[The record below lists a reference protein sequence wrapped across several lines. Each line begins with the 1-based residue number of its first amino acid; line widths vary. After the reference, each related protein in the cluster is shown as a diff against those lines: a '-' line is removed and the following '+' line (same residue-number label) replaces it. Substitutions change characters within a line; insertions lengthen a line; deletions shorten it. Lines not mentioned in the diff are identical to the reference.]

1 MPAFLFFL
9 AAAAGVML
17 PLQAVV
23 NARLGR
29 AIGGPLW
36 AAAFSS
42 VVVATVLAALALASG
57 KPWPRFAQMTGLPWW
72 VWIGGLCGAV
82 VLSATTAVAPRIGA
96 ANMIALV
103 MTGQVLAA
111 MTLDRLGWFEMAIQP
126 LSVQRMAAAV
136 LLIAGAVLMSV

>member
-1 MPAFLFFL
+1 MPLFLFLL

-36 AAAFSS
+36 AAALSS
-42 VVVATVLAALALASG
+42 VVVATILASLALALG
-57 KPWPRFAQMTGLPWW
+57 KPWPRLSQMTGLPWW
-72 VWIGGLCGAV
+72 AWIGGLCGAV

-126 LSVQRMAAAV
+126 FSVQRMAAAV

>member
-1 MPAFLFFL
+1 MPLFLFLL
-9 AAAAGVML
+9 AGAAGVMI

-36 AAAFSS
+36 AAALSS
-42 VVVATVLAALALASG
+42 VVVAAVLACLALALG
-57 KPWPRFAQMTGLPWW
+57 KPWPRLSQMTDLPWW
-72 VWIGGLCGAV
+72 VWTGGLCGAV
-82 VLSATTAVAPRIGA
+82 VLSATTVVTPRIGA

-103 MTGQVLAA
+103 MTGQVIAA

-126 LSVQRMAAAV
+126 FSAQRMAAAA
-136 LLIAGAVLMSV
+136 LLVAGAVLISV

>member
-1 MPAFLFFL
+1 MPLFFFFL
-9 AAAAGVML
+9 AIAAGVML

-29 AIGGPLW
+29 SIGGPLW
-36 AAAFSS
+36 AAALSAL
-42 VVVATVLAALALASG
+42 VVAVVLACVALASG
-57 KPWPRFAQMTGLPWW
+57 KPWPRLFQMTGLPWW
-72 VWIGGLCGAV
+72 AWIGGLCGAV

-96 ANMIALV
+96 ASMIALV

-111 MTLDRLGWFEMAIQP
+111 MALDRLGWFEMAVQP
-126 LSVQRMAAAV
+126 FSVQRLMAAG

>member
-1 MPAFLFFL
+1 MPLFLFLL
-9 AAAAGVML
+9 AAAAGVMI

-36 AAAFSS
+36 AAALSS
-42 VVVATVLAALALASG
+42 VLVATVLACLALALG
-57 KPWPRFAQMTGLPWW
+57 KPWPRLSQMTGLPWW
-72 VWIGGLCGAV
+72 VWIGGLCGAI

-103 MTGQVLAA
+103 MTGQVIAA
-111 MTLDRLGWFEMAIQP
+111 MTLDRLGWFDMAIQP
-126 LSVQRMAAAV
+126 FSVQRMAAAG
-136 LLIAGAVLMSV
+136 LLVAGAVLMTV

>member
-1 MPAFLFFL
+1 M
-9 AAAAGVML
+9 
-17 PLQAVV
+17 
-23 NARLGR
+23 
-29 AIGGPLW
+29 
-36 AAAFSS
+36 
-42 VVVATVLAALALASG
+42 
-57 KPWPRFAQMTGLPWW
+57 
-72 VWIGGLCGAV
+72 CGTV

-126 LSVQRMAAAV
+126 FSVQRMAAAG

>member
-1 MPAFLFFL
+1 MPIFYFFL
-9 AAAAGVML
+9 AVAAGAML

-36 AAAFSS
+36 AAALSAL
-42 VVVATVLAALALASG
+42 VVAIVLAGVALALG
-57 KPWPRFAQMTGLPWW
+57 KSWPKPSQMLGLPWW
-72 VWIGGLCGAV
+72 AWIGGLCGAV

-96 ANMIALV
+96 ACMIALV
-103 MTGQVLAA
+103 MVGQVVAA
-111 MTLDRLGWFEMAIQP
+111 MTLDRLGWFDMA
-126 LSVQRMAAAV
+126 VQTFSLQRLAAAG